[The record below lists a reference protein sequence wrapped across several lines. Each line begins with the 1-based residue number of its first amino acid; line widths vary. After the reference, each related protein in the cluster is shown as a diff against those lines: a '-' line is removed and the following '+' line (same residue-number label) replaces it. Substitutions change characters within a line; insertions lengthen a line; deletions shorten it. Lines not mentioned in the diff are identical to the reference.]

1 MSISHRIVLSS
12 KVILPLLLGIVAIGL
27 MQFTFAEELEE
38 GTFVTVDE
46 EKFKQP
52 QSKYTYQQLI
62 ISGFIEDYSRG
73 SLITFVII
81 SPDESQ
87 IEISTYAARNG
98 EIYMPYHITDDSEIG
113 IHQIILIYHDEEIA
127 FTSFEILD
135 NQ

>member
-1 MSISHRIVLSS
+1 MSIINRVVLSS

-27 MQFTFAEELEE
+27 MQFTFAEGLEE
-38 GTFVTVDE
+38 RTFVKIDE

-52 QSKYTYQQLI
+52 QSKHSYQQLI
-62 ISGFIEDYSRG
+62 ISGFIEDYSKG
-73 SLITFVII
+73 SSITFIII

-98 EIYMPYHITDDSEIG
+98 EIYMPHHITDDSEIG
-113 IHQIILIYHDEEIA
+113 VHQLILMYHDEEIA
-127 FTSFEILD
+127 STSFEILD